1 MANVCVITGGG
12 SGIGLETARNI
23 DKDVILVL
31 TGRTVE
37 KLERAKK
44 SLEEVGHEVHLIA
57 CDVSDRGNVHELCA
71 LASELG
77 TIKTVIHAAG
87 LSPTMADPET
97 IIRVNALGTRNVNME
112 FFNVMNHG
120 GMIVDVASS
129 SAYEMPRF
137 MVIPRIYEEAEH
149 REEAFIRHMTF
160 EARLAG
166 SDYNRRG
173 MAYMLSKNFV
183 VWYAKK
189 CAHEYAK
196 KGIRVVS
203 VSPGLIETGMGT
215 QELEQ
220 SDFARKMIE
229 NTCAGRM
236 GKPQELGYAIASI
249 ADERNQYLCGIDIL
263 IDGGASSGRKFHK
276 KKAAAQTFRTGAAV
290 SQPYCQ

>member
-23 DKDVILVL
+23 DKKVILVL

-44 SLEEVGHEVHLIA
+44 ALEEEGHEVHLA
-57 CDVSDRGNVHELCA
+57 VCDVSDRGDVHELCV

-112 FFNVMNHG
+112 FFNFMDNG
-120 GMIVDVASS
+120 GVIVDIASS
-129 SAYEMPRF
+129 SAYDMPGF
-137 MVIPRIYEEAEH
+137 LVIPRIYEEAESQ
-149 REEAFIRHMTF
+149 EEAFIRHMTF
-160 EARLAG
+160 EAKLAV

-203 VSPGLIETGMGT
+203 VSPGLIETDMGT
-215 QELEQ
+215 KELEK

-229 NTCAGRM
+229 HTCAGEM
-236 GKPQELGYAIASI
+236 GKPQELGYAIATI
-249 ADERNQYLCGIDIL
+249 ADERNKYLCGIDVL
-263 IDGGASSGRKFHK
+263 IDGGASSGRRFQR
-276 KKAAAQTFRTGAAV
+276 KKATVQSAMQ
-290 SQPYCQ
+290 